1 MSAVRPRVLVLDDDT
16 RLIERVVTLLQ
27 SRHEVVISGRRHG
40 RVAFLREI
48 APDLVL
54 LGVRLPFPG
63 GDEVLGA
70 IRAEP
75 PLGVPVLVL
84 SGATQAQSRV
94 PYRGRRALRSE
105 QPALRRRRHRALL
118 ASEVA
123 IGERRRH
130 PAARRA
136 GEESLLDEERLVD
149 VLDGVALL
157 ADRRAQRVEKRR
169 EGTLVPRLDR
179 KLLRGVNGE

>member
-1 MSAVRPRVLVLDDDT
+1 MSAERARVLVLDDDT
-16 RLIERVVTLLQ
+16 RLIERVVALLQ
-27 SRHEVVISGRRHG
+27 SRHEVVISGRGHG

-84 SGATQAQSRV
+84 SGADPAYLDALVRETGAAGFVRKAELEASLPRRV
-94 PYRGRRALRSE
+94 E
-105 QPALRRRRHRALL
+105 ALL
-118 ASEVA
+118 AED
-123 IGERRRH
+123 
-130 PAARRA
+130 ARA
-136 GEESLLDEERLVD
+136 S
-149 VLDGVALL
+149 A
-157 ADRRAQRVEKRR
+157 
-169 EGTLVPRLDR
+169 
-179 KLLRGVNGE
+179 